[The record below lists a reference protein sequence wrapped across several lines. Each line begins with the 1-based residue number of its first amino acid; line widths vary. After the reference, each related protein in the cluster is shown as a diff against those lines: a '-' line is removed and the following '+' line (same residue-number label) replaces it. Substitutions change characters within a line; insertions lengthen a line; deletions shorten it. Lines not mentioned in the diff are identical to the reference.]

1 MASRVRW
8 SLVTGDHR
16 SQGSFVRELTVT
28 ADLASQPHES
38 EERAGQA
45 DPGEHEQR
53 PTPGV
58 LRLLGDHRA
67 GQPQHEERP
76 RGGRDRTTFA
86 SRDVEHRG
94 GRGRVGDGIPS
105 PGRTADLGPAS
116 RTEPL
121 LQDGGFDRGGGSH
134 GATSVILR
142 RFPVGVPPSVA
153 KGGGASKAG
162 SRVGT
167 VDADG
172 PGARGEAD
180 RQRRPATPIVPSSRP
195 VVEVAVVGLSRAL
208 GAVLIAIGAVA
219 YIATGAASVTALVPA
234 FLGLPILILGL
245 VAGAPQRQRGALI
258 ATLVL
263 AAFGAVGTVMNVV
276 ELPALLAGDDVERPA
291 AVVTSALTLVLCLV
305 YLVAG
310 IRWLRAT
317 PGTQEGPPGG
327 S

>member
-1 MASRVRW
+1 M
-8 SLVTGDHR
+8 
-16 SQGSFVRELTVT
+16 
-28 ADLASQPHES
+28 
-38 EERAGQA
+38 
-45 DPGEHEQR
+45 
-53 PTPGV
+53 
-58 LRLLGDHRA
+58 
-67 GQPQHEERP
+67 
-76 RGGRDRTTFA
+76 
-86 SRDVEHRG
+86 
-94 GRGRVGDGIPS
+94 
-105 PGRTADLGPAS
+105 
-116 RTEPL
+116 
-121 LQDGGFDRGGGSH
+121 
-134 GATSVILR
+134 
-142 RFPVGVPPSVA
+142 
-153 KGGGASKAG
+153 
-162 SRVGT
+162 
-167 VDADG
+167 
-172 PGARGEAD
+172 
-180 RQRRPATPIVPSSRP
+180 
-195 VVEVAVVGLSRAL
+195 VGLSRAL